1 VDGGGREGS
10 SEECGS
16 LHDDRRFGRSH
27 C

>member
-10 SEECGS
+10 SKKCGS